1 MICSA
6 VRILKTLT
14 IPRENTRGIVP
25 FLKMGSALAVLR
37 TDRMCSY
44 LQIAVWNYA
53 QGVLLHVVQMQDLGA
68 QAHVHEITGVAPWRA
83 PGHVNA
89 RVMPPEQQ
97 PAPKLHVVVSVDST
111 RPRAPGRS
119 SRGGSEGWSL
129 QAPHPG
135 MQGSQQRGTQRH
147 APQHLDIEAVGSVAP
162 PPPPACVV
170 LQINCDTGA
179 ANACRHLL
187 LFDAARGQGNKDG
200 GPEPDCSPVPV
211 RSCSMACD
219 NKHVA
224 AGFQSGT
231 VAIWSGGS
239 ARLVALLRDPRGSN
253 NALRDQGSQ
262 ASRTS
267 STSRS
272 CKSQQTGVGKQRRNS
287 AVTCLVMH
295 PSLPLVAA
303 GRSDGILDVWAL

>member
-1 MICSA
+1 
-6 VRILKTLT
+6 VRILKTVT
-14 IPRENTRGIVP
+14 IPRTNTRVIVP
-25 FLKMGSALAVLR
+25 FLNIGCTRAVLR

-83 PGHVNA
+83 SGRANA
-89 RVMPPEQQ
+89 RAMPPDQQ

-119 SRGGSEGWSL
+119 SRGGSEAWSL

-135 MQGSQQRGTQRH
+135 MQRSQQRGTRQH
-147 APQHLDIEAVGSVAP
+147 ATQHLADTEAVGSVA
-162 PPPPACVV
+162 PPACVV

-187 LFDAARGQGNKDG
+187 LFDAACGQGDKDG

-211 RSCSMACD
+211 RSCSMASD
-219 NKHVA
+219 TKHVA

-253 NALRDQGSQ
+253 HALRDRGSQ
-262 ASRTS
+262 ASSTS
-267 STSRS
+267 STNRS
-272 CKSQQTGVGKQRRNS
+272 CRSQQTGQRQRRNA

-303 GRSDGILDVWAL
+303 GRSDGVLDVWAL